1 MSNAMS
7 NEIVFYHNPRCSKSR
22 EALALLEARGVHP
35 RIIRYLDSP
44 PTVDELRSLLK
55 QLGLSPRELIRTREE
70 AYKIL
75 NLKDPGLDDAILLK
89 AMHEHPILIER
100 PIAQGNG
107 RAALGRPPENILN
120 VLE

>member
-1 MSNAMS
+1 MS

-22 EALALLEARGVHP
+22 EALALLEARGVQT
-35 RIIRYLDSP
+35 RIVRYLDTP

-107 RAALGRPPENILN
+107 KAALGRPPENILN